1 MKFNLFGIKF
11 NTLYVIL
18 IALVILTILYF
29 CLNSVRE
36 SFDGANNG
44 IRVLN
49 LLSAQ
54 YTKLPTDTEIEAAL
68 GGKYPP
74 QFKAPLT
81 QAIYALHQATYGIPV
96 ITDSAI
102 KANEVVNGMSKER
115 QDTLMNIL
123 GKPTQE
129 TTMLNDENTN
139 SYGSGPSM
147 VIEETAPVEIVEEG
161 QRLTDISGTSPVG
174 EETSFTKV
182 NTEGFEIM
190 EQSQVNSCM
199 MSLKNV
205 NSSLS
210 DTIDAM
216 LALKGN
222 STDGTIPCGQDL
234 YVRVKIDTFDENF
247 NYFKTYCYAKAKPKL
262 MELSGKLSQFPNVKQ
277 LVDQV
282 IEYADNV
289 MMYLTNFRKEFDTAA
304 KCVDPPNKDVGNK
317 NAPVGAAST
326 AASATPLPSNSTC
339 SAASPL
345 VNASQ
350 NNTCNMQTATLPQTS
365 CPAPVNTSQRT
376 PCDNYNHFNNTSI
389 PSMFY
394 GPNGSIA
401 KVRNN
406 MDGRYTIII
415 TSNSGEN
422 SIYTDNANNSTFG
435 NSSPD
440 KATYYGPKRTRAVFY
455 TDNNGKKMLRVMYAN
470 GSADVYTQNNVE
482 GYTNM
487 KNGTEKMEVVDMNA
501 SNYDNA
507 YEMSITTDEY
517 QSSLPK
523 GIPKYMIPPGQDDLY
538 ILKSEVVPP
547 VCPACPP
554 QILKCKNDTE
564 VSKCPPCPP
573 CARCPEPAFDC
584 KKVPNYGSG
593 NLGANYNNQMGA
605 FGRMMAPD
613 GSQLSLPQPVLN
625 DYSTYGM

>member
-36 SFDGANNG
+36 SFGMNNG

-49 LLSAQ
+49 LLSTQ
-54 YTKLPTDTEIEAAL
+54 YSQLPSDAEIEAAL

-102 KANEVVNGMSKER
+102 KAYEVVGTMSKER
-115 QDTLMNIL
+115 KDELMNIL
-123 GKPTQE
+123 GVPQQE
-129 TTMLNDENTN
+129 TMPEELDT

-147 VIEETAPVEIVEEG
+147 VVEETPPEEIVTEA
-161 QRLTDISGTSPVG
+161 QRLT
-174 EETSFTKV
+174 
-182 NTEGFEIM
+182 EGFDVM
-190 EQSQVNSCM
+190 EQTQLNNCK
-199 MSLKNV
+199 MSLEKV

-210 DTIDAM
+210 NTINAM
-216 LALKGN
+216 LELKGN
-222 STDGTIPCGQDL
+222 SRDGTIPCGQDL
-234 YVRVKIDTFDENF
+234 YANAKIDEFDENF
-247 NYFKTYCYAKAKPKL
+247 DYFKTYCYSKAKPKL
-262 MELSGKLSQFPNVKQ
+262 MELSGKLVQFPNVKDV
-277 LVDQV
+277 VDQV

-289 MMYLTNFRKEFDTAA
+289 MMYLTNFRKEFDVAA
-304 KCVDPPNKDVGNK
+304 KCVDPPNKDGANT
-317 NAPVGAAST
+317 NAPIGAAST

-339 SAASPL
+339 AASQ
-345 VNASQ
+345 ASTTTQ
-350 NNTCNMQTATLPQTS
+350 NNTCNMQTSALPQTS
-365 CPAPVNTSQRT
+365 CAAPVNTSQQT
-376 PCDNYNHFNNTSI
+376 PCDNYNHYNNSSM

-406 MDGRYTIII
+406 IDGRYTIII
-415 TSNSGEN
+415 TSNTGEN
-422 SIYTDNANNSTFG
+422 SLYTDNANNSIFG
-435 NSSPD
+435 NNSPD
-440 KATYYGPKRTRAVFY
+440 TTTYYGPRRTRAVFY
-455 TDNNGKKMLRVMYAN
+455 TDNNGNKVIRVMYAN
-470 GSADVYTQNNVE
+470 GTADVYTQNNLE

-487 KNGTEKMEVVDMNA
+487 RNGTESIEVVDMNA
-501 SNYDNA
+501 GNYDNA

-517 QSSLPK
+517 QSSLPR
-523 GIPKYMIPPGQDDLY
+523 GIPNYMIPPGQEDLY

-554 QILKCKNDTE
+554 QILKCKNDADTD
-564 VSKCPPCPP
+564 KCPPCPP
-573 CARCPEPAFDC
+573 CGRCPEPAFDC

-593 NLGANYNNQMGA
+593 NLGANYNDQNGA
-605 FGRMMAPD
+605 FGRMMGPD

-625 DYSTYGM
+625 EYSTYGM